1 MSTRQVLFA
10 LLACV
15 AFGFGYAP
23 FLQHVPPIIIACMG
37 KTDNHPCKLT
47 LAGVEVDGI
56 CTSGAAGVG

>member
-1 MSTRQVLFA
+1 
-10 LLACV
+10 
-15 AFGFGYAP
+15 
-23 FLQHVPPIIIACMG
+23 VPPIIIACMG